1 MSSGTSNVPTDQ
13 RPDRMP
19 AAALAIVLASV
30 SGFLITVG
38 FCIARRGMDWPEET
52 SSDGQP
58 S

>member
-1 MSSGTSNVPTDQ
+1 MSSPSINVPTDP

-38 FCIARRGMDWPEET
+38 FCIARRGADP
-52 SSDGQP
+52 D
-58 S
+58 